1 MRPLLKR
8 VLPLV
13 VILVALAGFVLLRMT
28 RPEPPPAGD
37 EERRWPIAVMQVQPG
52 DYAPQL
58 RLFGEL
64 TSQSDATLRART
76 AGDIQEIRVR
86 EGQQVAQGQ
95 VLLRLDD
102 LDARALYQQRQA
114 ELQDLVSQIEQ
125 LRSQHQVDQQALE
138 QEAGMLLLAERQY
151 NRMRQL
157 AEANR
162 ASQRE
167 VDEAQ
172 LSLTQ
177 QRLALLNRELAVEQY
192 PSRLQQLEANIQR
205 ARTQQQLA
213 QRDLEAA
220 ELKAP
225 SDMRIQ
231 EILVG
236 EGDRVSPQE
245 PLISVFIPEQLE
257 MEARLPVTYV
267 AQLQAALDA
276 GKPLKARA
284 ELAGQTLV
292 FQLQELAGRTRD
304 AAGIKAVFT
313 LSEGRPQGLALG
325 RFIDAHLSL
334 PEVEAAFWLPVDA
347 VQGRNRVY
355 RVVDSRLE
363 GLDVELKG
371 NLELEGQ
378 PGVLVTSEK
387 LQSGDQLLA
396 NRLPNAMHS
405 LLVEVMET
413 RDLASVR
420 EAAE

>member
-8 VLPLV
+8 FLPLV
-13 VILVALAGFVLLRMT
+13 VILVALAGFVVLRMT

-64 TSQSDATLRART
+64 TSQTNATLRART
-76 AGDIQEIRVR
+76 AGDVQEIRVR
-86 EGQQVAQGQ
+86 EGQQVSQGQ
-95 VLLRLDD
+95 VLLQLDD
-102 LDARALYQQRQA
+102 LDARALYHQRQA
-114 ELQDLVSQIEQ
+114 ELQDLTSQLEQ
-125 LRSQHQVDQQALE
+125 LQSQHRVDQEALV
-138 QEAGMLLLAERQY
+138 QEKGMLVLAERQY

-157 AEANR
+157 ADANR

-177 QRLALLNRELAVEQY
+177 QHLALMNRELAVDQY
-192 PSRLQQLEANIQR
+192 SSRLQQLQSNLQR

-213 QRDLEAA
+213 QRDLEATQ
-220 ELKAP
+220 LKAP
-225 SDMRIQ
+225 TDLRVQ

-236 EGDRVSPQE
+236 EGDRVAGQA
-245 PLISVFIPEQLE
+245 PLISVFVPEQLE
-257 MEARLPVTYV
+257 MKARLPVSHV
-267 AQLQAALDA
+267 DALQSALAAQ
-276 GKPLKARA
+276 KPLYAQAKVGD
-284 ELAGQTLV
+284 EQLV
-292 FQLQELAGRTRD
+292 FELQELAGHTRN
-304 AAGIKAVFT
+304 AAGIEAVFT
-313 LSEGRPQGLALG
+313 LAEGRPEGLALG

-334 PEVEAAFWLPVDA
+334 PELKAVFWLPVAA
-347 VQGRNRVY
+347 VQGRNRIY

-371 NLELEGQ
+371 NRVLAGE
-378 PGVLVTSEK
+378 PGVLVSSEE
-387 LQSGDQLLA
+387 LQAGDEVLV
-396 NRLPNAMHS
+396 NRLPNAMQS

-413 RDLASVR
+413 RDLADVR

>member
-8 VLPLV
+8 FLPLL
-13 VILVALAGFVLLRMT
+13 VILLALAIFVILRMT

-76 AGDIQEIRVR
+76 SGDIQEIRVR
-86 EGQQVAQGQ
+86 EGQQVVEGQ

-114 ELQDLVSQIEQ
+114 ELQDLVSQQDQ
-125 LRSQHQVDQQALE
+125 LRSQHRVDQQALE
-138 QEAGMLLLAERQY
+138 QEKGMLVLAERQY

-177 QRLALLNRELAVEQY
+177 QRLALMNRELAVEQY
-192 PSRLQQLEANIQR
+192 PSRLKQLEANIQR

-213 QRDLEAA
+213 QRDLEAT

-225 SDMRIQ
+225 ADLRIQ

-236 EGDRVSPQE
+236 QGDRVVAQE
-245 PLISVFIPEQLE
+245 PLLSVFVPEQLE
-257 MEARLPVTYV
+257 MQARLPVTYV
-267 AQLQAALDA
+267 TQLQAALA
-276 GKPLKARA
+276 AEKTVYARA
-284 ELAGQTLV
+284 RIEGESLV
-292 FQLQELAGRTRD
+292 FQLQELAGRTQD

-313 LSEGRPQGLALG
+313 LAEGNPQGLALG
-325 RFIDAHLSL
+325 RFIDASLSL
-334 PEVEAAFWLPVDA
+334 PEVEAVFWLPVDA
-347 VQGRNRVY
+347 VQGRNRIY

-363 GLDVELKG
+363 GLNVELKG
-371 NLELEGQ
+371 SLELGGE
-378 PGVLVTSEK
+378 PGVLVATEQLSA
-387 LQSGDQLLA
+387 GDQILA
-396 NRLPNAMHS
+396 NRLPNAMQS
-405 LLVEVMET
+405 LLVEVVET
-413 RDLASVR
+413 RDLADVR
-420 EAAE
+420 EAVE